1 MTAQTD
7 CDKKPSLA
15 GKPTLQMYLR
25 ALTADDRIIEL
36 AAKMTQ
42 LTEELKK
49 LSEKPICPTEVAG
62 TRGIPAESPPVQQ
75 QKGVA
80 TALVAKRPRPLTT
93 QV

>member
-1 MTAQTD
+1 
-7 CDKKPSLA
+7 
-15 GKPTLQMYLR
+15 MYLR
-25 ALTADDRIIEL
+25 TLTAEDRIIEL
-36 AAKMTQ
+36 AAKMTR

-49 LSEKPICPTEVAG
+49 LPEKPICPTEATG

-80 TALVAKRPRPLTT
+80 TASVAKRPRPLTT